1 MGALVLIFPWY
12 SYGSSEGF
20 HGIPWVAALQGLELR
35 SGVNP
40 LSANVLILCA
50 VVGNI
55 CCVVR
60 AAIAC
65 LCFDFVV
72 VACFRKN
79 VALVTSSWSWN
90 SVQLLY
96 LLQACS

>member
-12 SYGSSEGF
+12 SQGSSERF
-20 HGIPWVAALQGLELR
+20 HGIPWVAAFQGPELR

-40 LSANVLILCA
+40 LSANVVILCA
-50 VVGNI
+50 VVGVI

-65 LCFDFVV
+65 FSFDFSRLH
-72 VACFRKN
+72 AFEKM
-79 VALVTSSWSWN
+79 LH
-90 SVQLLY
+90 L
-96 LLQACS
+96 